1 MLDVFQILV
10 TRRPAQLVLALIV
23 VASLTACGQKGK
35 LYLPQGEAAKD
46 RATLPEIISP
56 SRAPATSTPATS
68 ASAASPA
75 PAPASVTPTGQAN
88 PVPRP

>member
-56 SRAPATSTPATS
+56 SRAPAAS
-68 ASAASPA
+68 ASAASPAPAPA